1 MAIITIMQEDG
12 HITPIIMST
21 VPNLVVYEMFMMI
34 ERPALVRRTD
44 KRMRSW

>member
-12 HITPIIMST
+12 HITPILMST

-34 ERPALVRRTD
+34 ECISAKNR
-44 KRMRSW
+44 